1 MEIKRDFYLDK
12 LIKSMN
18 NGMVK
23 ILSGIRR
30 CGKSYLLDPIFK
42 DYLLEHGVN
51 ENHIIK
57 IDLDSI
63 ENEEYTE
70 PRKLYDFVM
79 SKIVDEEKYY
89 ILLDEIQEV
98 KDFEKV
104 LNSFLRKPN
113 LDVYVTGSNSRFLS
127 KDIITEFRGRGYEIK
142 VYPLSYKEVL
152 QVYDKEEAWNNYYM
166 YGGLPLTALSTDESE
181 RRKYIQEQTDYTYL
195 KDVVD
200 RNNIQ
205 NDEGLK
211 ILIQMISSSV
221 GSLTN
226 PTKLENTFKSNSN
239 ITLADKT
246 IYSYLQALEDAFI
259 IEKAQRYDVKG
270 KKYIDTPY
278 KYYFTDIGVRNYLIN
293 YRQIEEN
300 HLMENL
306 IYIEL
311 KRRGYSVDVGVV
323 ESRTSDERKNY
334 EVDFVCNYF
343 SNRFYIQSALNVDT
357 NEKLKQEENSLLN
370 INDSFK
376 KMIIVKDDIH
386 KFYDENGILILGI
399 KEFLTDESLLE
410 K

>member
-42 DYLLEHGVN
+42 DYLLEYGVDD
-51 ENHIIK
+51 NHIIK

-79 SKIVDEEKYY
+79 SKIVDNEKYY

-127 KDIITEFRGRGYEIK
+127 KDIITEFRGRGYEIR

-152 QVYDKEEAWNNYYM
+152 QVYNKEDAWNNYFM
-166 YGGLPLTALSTDESE
+166 YGGLPLTVLSTDENE

-226 PTKLENTFKSNSN
+226 PTKLENTFKSNLN
-239 ITLADKT
+239 ISLADKT
-246 IYSYLQALEDAFI
+246 IYSYLQAFDDAFI
-259 IEKAQRYDVKG
+259 IEKAKRYDVKG

-293 YRQIEEN
+293 YRQTEEN
-300 HLMENL
+300 HLMENI
-306 IYIEL
+306 IYNEL
-311 KRRGYSVDVGVV
+311 KRREYSVDVGVV
-323 ESRTSDERKNY
+323 ESRTSDERKKY

-357 NEKLKQEENSLLN
+357 DEKLKQEEKSLLN